1 MVVIVRGPPGAGK
14 TYVSKLLKDKEVA
27 NGGTAPRMLCLDDY
41 FVVEVQ
47 KVETDPETGKKV
59 KKTVMEYEY
68 DAAMEPSYHVS
79 FLKNFKR
86 QIDECYF
93 NFIIVDAV
101 FDKVAQL
108 DEFWSYA
115 KSKGFQ
121 VYVAEVHADV
131 NLCIKRNTHQ
141 RKQPEIQKIID
152 GWEETPRHYI
162 RLDIRSLLQDA
173 AIEDVEME
181 DTTAGA
187 ASSGNEQ
194 KGDKTDK
201 KDDDDDNDDDVEEVQ
216 GYQKSKWELDTS
228 EQQLDKLD
236 GIRLSKKKMDSG
248 PQRLEDYLQLP
259 DDYES
264 RTRTSEPGKKRVRW
278 ADIEERKD
286 QVRRRELGFVVGQ
299 TDWAKMTDESYAER
313 ALNRTKYI

>member
-41 FVVEVQ
+41 FVVESE
-47 KVETDPETGKKV
+47 KVETDPETGKRI
-59 KKTVMEYEY
+59 KKSVMEYEY
-68 DAAMEPSYHVS
+68 DATMEPAYQAS
-79 FLKNFKR
+79 FAKSFKR
-86 QIDECYF
+86 QIDDCYF

-101 FDKVAQL
+101 FNKVAQL
-108 DEFWSYA
+108 EEFWSYA

-121 VYVAEVHADV
+121 VYIAEVQADV
-131 NLCIKRNTHQ
+131 ATCIRRNTHH

-152 GWEETPRHYI
+152 CWEETPSHYI

-173 AIEDVEME
+173 AIEEVEME
-181 DTTAGA
+181 DSTAEVG
-187 ASSGNEQ
+187 GQE
-194 KGDKTDK
+194 GDEGDTGVEK
-201 KDDDDDNDDDVEEVQ
+201 KDEEEDEVEETQ

-236 GIRLSKKKMDSG
+236 GLRTSKKKVDSA

-264 RTRTSEPGKKRVRW
+264 RTSEPGKKRVRW

-286 QVRRRELGFVVGQ
+286 QLRRREIGFVIGQ